1 MNKSIVA
8 LLILASSG
16 CATQSF
22 VMNPDAER
30 EPTKEVMQPFF
41 VDGIG
46 QVQEIDPVSICGS
59 VEQVGKVETHMSFM
73 NGFLGVIS
81 SGIYTPRQATV
92 YCVDSDS

>member
-1 MNKSIVA
+1 MKYLIIASTIVIA
-8 LLILASSG
+8 SG

-22 VMNPDAER
+22 VMNAEA
-30 EPTKEVMQPFF
+30 ELTPTYDTMQPFF

-46 QVQEIDPVSICGS
+46 QTQQINAAQICGGAD
-59 VEQVGKVETHMSFM
+59 QVAKIETQHTFM

-92 YCVDSDS
+92 YCVAGR